1 MTYDTTQRM
10 TISLPPDAARYLEQY
25 QQANHLSSRSEA
37 VLKAIQA
44 LRTQQLAEEYT
55 ALSREHD
62 PERAA
67 FLQGF
72 TDGLEPSD
80 GKEWL

>member
-1 MTYDTTQRM
+1 MPYDTTQRI
-10 TISLPPDAARYLEQY
+10 TISLPPDAASYLEQY
-25 QQANHLSSRSEA
+25 QQAHHLSSRSEA

-44 LRTQQLAEEYT
+44 LREQQLAEDYA
-55 ALSREHD
+55 ALARENN

-67 FLQGF
+67 FLEGF
-72 TDGLEPSD
+72 TDGLEPSG